1 MENTNLDIKIDNEA
15 FLTALQIAKDGVSS
29 SGGIGTLS
37 EKLLHKTLKL
47 YFAPDEN
54 NHEIEYLGSVADV
67 KSPDGI
73 IEIQTRCFDKLLPKL
88 KKFLPE
94 LPVTVVHPIIKEK
107 SIAWL
112 NKETGECENPRK
124 STRRGLPSDALFE
137 LSKIRDVLFNK
148 NLTVIL
154 VFINATEYRMLD
166 GWDTEHKRGATRLE
180 RIPTELVDI
189 VRLKSSSDYVKLLPQ
204 GLSEEFYAKDF
215 YRAARLRGRRASFSL
230 KLLLDIGVVTRQK
243 GEGRAYLYKRVL
255 NLSE

>member
-1 MENTNLDIKIDNEA
+1 MKNINFDIKIDNEA
-15 FLTALQIAKDGVSS
+15 FLTALQIAKDGVAA

-47 YFAPDEN
+47 YFEPDEN

-67 KSPDGI
+67 KSPGGI
-73 IEIQTRCFDKLLPKL
+73 IEIQTRSFDKLLPKL

-137 LSKIRDVLFNK
+137 LSKIREVLRDK
-148 NLTVIL
+148 NLRVLL

-166 GWDTEHKRGATRLE
+166 GWDANKKRGATKLE
-180 RIPTELVDI
+180 RIPTELVEI
-189 VRLKSSSDYVKLLPQ
+189 ISLESISDYVRLIPEALK
-204 GLSEEFYAKDF
+204 EEFYAKDF
-215 YRAARLRGRRASFSL
+215 DRAARLRGRRASFSL
-230 KLLLDIGVVTRQK
+230 KLLLELGLLTREK
-243 GEGRAYLYKRVL
+243 GSGRAYLYRRAK
-255 NLSE
+255 NISE